1 KYSKFRAA
9 RLLLDA
15 GCDPDYQDATGMTA
29 LHYMLKKNS
38 DKKHIGLFVNYG
50 ARGDIPNAENNT
62 AAALML
68 RKRDPDYH
76 RIVEQFGP
84 TQS

>member
-1 KYSKFRAA
+1 MPLKKGINHLPSS
-9 RLLLDA
+9 L
-15 GCDPDYQDATGMTA
+15 TA

-38 DKKHIGLFVNYG
+38 DKKHIGLFVKYG
-50 ARGDIPNAENNT
+50 SRGDIPNADNIT

-68 RKRDPDYH
+68 RKRDPEYH

-84 TQS
+84 